1 MASVR
6 IPKAAR
12 NGLRILASLSEQQF
26 ADLRAALQS
35 LPLEIRHHSIF
46 ADREVSAA
54 GITEADLEALR
65 HAIFPVALGASSI
78 PVSLSEYIDD
88 VIIAVN
94 EEEPLSA
101 EQSTLVRERL
111 NESLTIPSL
120 QLVAKAYDVL
130 TEHGSAYVSC
140 RVVSDVRHVF
150 GDNVEKPPTAAVVV
164 HMLNINYSEGTLR
177 KTFVVALDNKD
188 IDELSE
194 ALERAKKKRE
204 TLKSVILSA
213 GIKHIDVI

>member
-1 MASVR
+1 MAFIR
-6 IPKAAR
+6 IPKAAKD
-12 NGLRILASLSEQQF
+12 GLRVLASLSEQQF
-26 ADLRAALQS
+26 ADLRTALQS
-35 LPLEIRHHSIF
+35 IPLEIRHHSIF
-46 ADREVSAA
+46 AEREVKPP
-54 GITEADLEALR
+54 GITEADLESIR
-65 HAIFPVALGASSI
+65 HAIFPLALGASSI
-78 PVSLSEYIDD
+78 PVSLSEYLDD
-88 VIIAVN
+88 VIVAAS
-94 EEEPLSA
+94 EEEPLSE
-101 EQSTLVRERL
+101 EQSTLIRERL

-130 TEHGSAYVSC
+130 TEHGSAYAIG

-150 GDNVEKPPTAAVVV
+150 GDNVEKPPIAAVVV
-164 HMLNINYSEGTLR
+164 HMLNITYSEGASR

-213 GIKHIDVI
+213 GIKHIDVV